1 MRDVGTVE
9 VFVLVLGEAATAG
22 EAHVAKDVLDVF
34 GAEID
39 HVREVFRVH
48 EVGACGELVIAKF
61 VEVQEALDT
70 HRLLVLLGVK
80 LKFRPVEPIALQD
93 ILWHVGGEFG
103 ERAVPDLVAPNPGAG
118 VRELDAFRQK
128 IDVVPP
134 EGTAANDN
142 VLVEALIVIVLRSL
156 TVHRDRACGH
166 IDGCNLV

>member
-1 MRDVGTVE
+1 M
-9 VFVLVLGEAATAG
+9 LVLGEAATAG
-22 EAHVAKDVLDVF
+22 ETHVAKNVLDVF
-34 GAEID
+34 SAEIN

-48 EVGACGELVIAKF
+48 EVGACGKLVKAKF
-61 VEVQEALDT
+61 IEVQEALDT
-70 HRLLVLLGVK
+70 HRLLVLFGVK
-80 LKFRPVEPIALQD
+80 FKFRSVELIALQD
-93 ILWHVGGEFG
+93 VLWHVGGELG
-103 ERAVPDLVAPNPGAG
+103 ERTVPDLVAPNPGTRA
-118 VRELDAFRQK
+118 RELDAFRQK